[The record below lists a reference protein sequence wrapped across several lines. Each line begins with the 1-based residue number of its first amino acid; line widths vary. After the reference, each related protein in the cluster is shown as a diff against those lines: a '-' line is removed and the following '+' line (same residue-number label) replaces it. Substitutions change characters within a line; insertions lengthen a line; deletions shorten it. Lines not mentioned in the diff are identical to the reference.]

1 MKKWIVSQF
10 KHRCRQ
16 IGCINQIRNSFC

>member
-1 MKKWIVSQF
+1 MKKWIVSKF